1 MVRGKKIAFMD
12 FDGTITKK
20 DSLLEFIKF
29 QKGKLAFYT
38 GFLLNLH
45 WLVGYLLKLVPSD
58 RAKQK
63 VLNYFFS
70 GLEQNLFQEKC
81 DLFAQ
86 YILPGMIR
94 PSALAEIEVLRHH
107 NFEIVVVSASAE
119 NWIINWT
126 NQLSLKLI
134 ATRLEVKNGKI
145 TGGIEGRNCRGQQK
159 VVCIL
164 EQWNLDEYNE
174 IYAYGNSPDD
184 KPMLALAT
192 KSFYK
197 PFRNT

>member
-1 MVRGKKIAFMD
+1 MVSGKKIALWILT
-12 FDGTITKK
+12 GR
-20 DSLLEFIKF
+20 LLKRQFAEFIKF
-29 QKGKLAFYT
+29 QKGACFYR
-38 GFLLNLH
+38 GFPLNLH

-58 RAKQK
+58 HKQK
-63 VLNYFFS
+63 VLNYFFA

-81 DLFAQ
+81 DFFAEN
-86 YILPGMIR
+86 ILPGMIR

-107 NFEIVVVSASAE
+107 NFEIVVVSASVE
-119 NWIINWT
+119 NWIMKWT
-126 NQLSLKLI
+126 NHLSLKLI

-145 TGGIEGRNCRGQQK
+145 TGGIEGRNCRGEQK

-164 EQWNLDEYNE
+164 ERWNLDEYNE

-192 KSFYK
+192 KTFYK

>member
-1 MVRGKKIAFMD
+1 MVLEVYYVAHTKYTRVSVQKNEMVSGKKIAFMD

-63 VLNYFFS
+63 VLNYFFA

-81 DLFAQ
+81 DFFAQ
-86 YILPGMIR
+86 NI
-94 PSALAEIEVLRHH
+94 
-107 NFEIVVVSASAE
+107 
-119 NWIINWT
+119 
-126 NQLSLKLI
+126 
-134 ATRLEVKNGKI
+134 
-145 TGGIEGRNCRGQQK
+145 
-159 VVCIL
+159 
-164 EQWNLDEYNE
+164 
-174 IYAYGNSPDD
+174 
-184 KPMLALAT
+184 
-192 KSFYK
+192 
-197 PFRNT
+197 

>member
-1 MVRGKKIAFMD
+1 MVSGKNIAFMD

-63 VLNYFFS
+63 VLNYFFA

-81 DLFAQ
+81 DLPWPKLKF
-86 YILPGMIR
+86 
-94 PSALAEIEVLRHH
+94 SVT
-107 NFEIVVVSASAE
+107 
-119 NWIINWT
+119 II
-126 NQLSLKLI
+126 SKL
-134 ATRLEVKNGKI
+134 LLYPPQPK
-145 TGGIEGRNCRGQQK
+145 TG
-159 VVCIL
+159 
-164 EQWNLDEYNE
+164 
-174 IYAYGNSPDD
+174 S
-184 KPMLALAT
+184 
-192 KSFYK
+192 
-197 PFRNT
+197 

>member
-1 MVRGKKIAFMD
+1 MKWA
-12 FDGTITKK
+12 
-20 DSLLEFIKF
+20 
-29 QKGKLAFYT
+29 
-38 GFLLNLH
+38 NH
-45 WLVGYLLKLVPSD
+45 
-58 RAKQK
+58 
-63 VLNYFFS
+63 
-70 GLEQNLFQEKC
+70 
-81 DLFAQ
+81 
-86 YILPGMIR
+86 
-94 PSALAEIEVLRHH
+94 
-107 NFEIVVVSASAE
+107 
-119 NWIINWT
+119 
-126 NQLSLKLI
+126 LSLKLI

-145 TGGIEGRNCRGQQK
+145 TGGIEGRNCRGEQK